1 LYAFTSYRNGNRN
14 LIKSE
19 VFFIDENGA
28 FIEHE
33 TVNKLLIE
41 NKTNAQSIRKD
52 KLDLNKLE
60 RAIDNHN
67 MIEKSQVFVSIDGVL
82 KAVVKQKVPIVRVFD
97 ESGSFYVD
105 YKGVRMPLSTVY
117 TARVPLVTGE
127 ITDKNK
133 EELNK
138 LFRYIFDDPFL
149 KRNIIGIQIFPNGS
163 LLMTNRNFNY
173 EIDFGRTINVERK
186 FNNYKA
192 FFQKAALDSTLY
204 NYKRINLRFT
214 QQVVCTK

>member
-1 LYAFTSYRNGNRN
+1 MKKLDWKNIWINTRLVLMFGLVIFLFSFTSKRNSERK
-14 LIKSE
+14 ITKSVV
-19 VFFIDENGA
+19 VFEGDENV
-28 FIEHE
+28 FVTNE

-67 MIEKSQVFVSIDGVL
+67 MIEKSQVFVSID
-82 KAVVKQKVPIVRVFD
+82 
-97 ESGSFYVD
+97 D

-127 ITDKNK
+127 INDKNK